1 MEELNNILNST
12 DEVLL
17 NSLPKFQSEII
28 SSFIAQTNNDYII
41 AADLWL
47 NSTPSNTAKFGGEE
61 KKPVQYR
68 EMLIGEIEKFLCG
81 DQSYNDDR
89 NKIAESTD
97 KSQKYIIGV
106 MSTALGKTLGIAG
119 TFIAPVIVLSLMSF
133 GKMAIN
139 AWCKMRVQNK

>member
-1 MEELNNILNST
+1 MEEFNNILNST
-12 DEVLL
+12 DEELL
-17 NSLPKFQSEII
+17 NSIPKFQSEIVT
-28 SSFIAQTNNDYII
+28 SFIAQTNNDYIV

-81 DQSYNDDR
+81 GESYNDER
-89 NKIAESTD
+89 NKIAESAD

-106 MSTALGKTLGIAG
+106 MSAALGKTLGVAG
-119 TFIAPVIVLSLMSF
+119 TFIAPVIVLALMSF

-139 AWCKMRVQNK
+139 AWCEMRVQNR